1 MTRAGGRETDGRLR
15 TNAGRP
21 PDEHQTYRCKVNR
34 IMARA
39 AAEGIGTKEH
49 HEKCALSDPHVRRG
63 GGETWQCFRV
73 RAGVFARAHGRPNG
87 MPGRIIGARA
97 KRLRS
102 REGSELRDESPRD
115 EREDL
120 KLEISDLRAYWKVL
134 LRRMWI
140 EGARRDELESE
151 GKIIRGH
158 TEKI

>member
-1 MTRAGGRETDGRLR
+1 
-15 TNAGRP
+15 
-21 PDEHQTYRCKVNR
+21 
-34 IMARA
+34 
-39 AAEGIGTKEH
+39 
-49 HEKCALSDPHVRRG
+49 
-63 GGETWQCFRV
+63 
-73 RAGVFARAHGRPNG
+73 

-115 EREDL
+115 GREDL
-120 KLEISDLRAYWKVL
+120 KLEISDLRAHWKVL

-151 GKIIRGH
+151 RKIIRGD